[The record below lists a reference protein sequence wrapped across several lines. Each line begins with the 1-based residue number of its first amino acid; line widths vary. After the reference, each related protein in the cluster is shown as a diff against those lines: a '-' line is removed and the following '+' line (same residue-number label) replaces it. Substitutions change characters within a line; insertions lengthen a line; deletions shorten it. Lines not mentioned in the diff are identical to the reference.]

1 MKLLSKDLLIEYGF
15 VINNLKTIT
24 TIEVM
29 TKEDIDICIKFDGSI
44 YTIDNNGI
52 KCPLKDIAALRKLY
66 REVKKTELKSVI
78 KI

>member
-15 VINNLKTIT
+15 VRNNLKTST

-44 YTIDNNGI
+44 YTLDNNGVNH
-52 KCPLKDIAALRKLY
+52 PLKDIAALRKLY
-66 REVKKTELKSVI
+66 REVKKTELKSGI
-78 KI
+78 